1 MGVKAMSADNL
12 WDDDENDEPEE
23 QNPMKQLRAALKAAQ
38 KKNAEFEAELKQ
50 LRPTVR
56 QAQVSSVLKN
66 VGVDA
71 KYAKLVPS
79 DLEPT
84 EEALRAWAEEFGFVS
99 QASATDNASAASDAS
114 SNAAAEEDPA
124 LAAQMAQWGRIQ
136 SQSSAAGAT
145 TPDQESQQIAMLLAA
160 KEASKG
166 NADVF
171 MDMLKGKVP
180 IT

>member
-1 MGVKAMSADNL
+1 MSADDI
-12 WDDDENDEPEE
+12 WEDDDIDEAE
-23 QNPMKQLRAALKAAQ
+23 QANPMKQLRAALKAAN
-38 KKNAEFEAELKQ
+38 KKAAEFEAELKQ

-56 QAQVSSVLKN
+56 QSQVSSVLKN
-66 VGVDA
+66 VGVDT

-84 EEALRAWAEEFGFVS
+84 EEALKAWAEEFGFVS
-99 QASATDNASAASDAS
+99 QASATDQASAARDTN

-124 LAAQMAQWGRIQ
+124 LAAQAAQWGRIQ

-166 NADVF
+166 NADLF